1 MPLRRAFH
9 WAATA
14 LLCGL
19 LQSCALD
26 QGLTSAVEPARPGG
40 PRYVSLTIE
49 GYNYTDDYIDQFTVN
64 GQGGGNLYLSTPTS
78 GGGGGACC
86 VGLWTGTELPKK
98 VTVRW
103 TGSYCRYFVTNYAGE
118 SSGRLRGIW
127 KEKEAWIK
135 GPLPA
140 DPHYFEVHIYSDDH
154 VEVAVTSNSSG
165 PRLQRLVD
173 EHGRR
178 PGVKN
183 QYPRCTDAK

>member
-26 QGLTSAVEPARPGG
+26 RGLTSAVEPAKPGG

-78 GGGGGACC
+78 GGGGG
-86 VGLWTGTELPKK
+86 
-98 VTVRW
+98 
-103 TGSYCRYFVTNYAGE
+103 
-118 SSGRLRGIW
+118 LR
-127 KEKEAWIK
+127 
-135 GPLPA
+135 PA
-140 DPHYFEVHIYSDDH
+140 P
-154 VEVAVTSNSSG
+154 ATS
-165 PRLQRLVD
+165 
-173 EHGRR
+173 RR
-178 PGVKN
+178 SIRP
-183 QYPRCTDAK
+183 